1 MKKHNTF
8 KVVLITILVLM
19 LLTWILPAAYYSNG
33 YVDQGRVQMGLFDL
47 FNYPITT
54 ISYFGYIA
62 VYILGVGGLYGVLNK
77 ISAYRVF
84 LDKLA
89 ATFKGKEKVVL
100 SIIMVLLAVLTS
112 VCGLQLGLIIFIPM
126 LVSLILLMGF
136 DKITVALAI
145 VGSLMIGIAGST
157 CGYANTNVIMTT
169 LGIGMFSNVG
179 AKIVILVVGMALLI
193 MNTMLYINRSK
204 KTTGKKTT
212 KSAAK
217 KKDVVVSKDEDK
229 FIPAKVTGRK
239 KVTVWPLAVIF
250 ALVFVILVLA
260 FISWSGAFGVK
271 AFENVTKSVLEFK
284 LFGFPLFG
292 KILGAAN
299 AFGAWT
305 VADMIAVTVIVTLL
319 LSFIYKVKF
328 DDMLDGFVEG
338 VKRAAAPALVV
349 VLAYT
354 CLVIATYHPFQLV
367 IYKSLLD
374 LTQGFNIITGSLVAI
389 IGSVINVDPAYTF
402 QSILPY
408 LASVVDKS
416 DYALVGLVFQSIYG
430 VTMLVAPTSVVLMG
444 VLSYLKVPY
453 GKWLK
458 TVGLL
463 ACELLLVVLFVSIA
477 MVNAVVAAT
486 VIIEVAIA
494 ILMVVAM
501 WKLFKKAGRPGWASI
516 IPFYNYYVEFE
527 IAGMNG
533 WFFLLLLIPIVDI
546 VLAIILTVK
555 LAKAFGRSAGFAV
568 GMIFL
573 PFVFVPILA
582 FGKSKYVL
590 KK

>member
-62 VYILGVGGLYGVLNK
+62 VYILVVGGLYGVLNK

-299 AFGAWT
+299 AFGSWT

-494 ILMVVAM
+494 ILMIVAM